1 MNLPHTLRGV
11 LKKTRGV
18 PCGGEPILL
27 GRLPIN
33 SRQEG
38 SSLQQRLTYME
49 GAVDTEIAIRQPSRS
64 RLVGK
69 GKKHPHPPDEGQDVC
84 VQFPRLPNGKWRNG
98 ICNVMRNRTPP

>member
-1 MNLPHTLRGV
+1 MNLPHTLGGV

-64 RLVGK
+64 RLLWEKAKSIHTLLMK
-69 GKKHPHPPDEGQDVC
+69 GRMFVC
-84 VQFPRLPNGKWRNG
+84 SSPGCLMASGEMVSA
-98 ICNVMRNRTPP
+98 M